1 MKNLQINQ
9 IIIPDNRRPI
19 DNQKV
24 KELAESIKEIGLIN
38 PITVKSDSGKF
49 ILVAGL
55 HRLEAQKLLGFT
67 NIEVKTI
74 SKNDLEVKLIE
85 IDENLIRNELHY
97 TERGELLRRKKKIYE
112 ELYPETRVGG
122 DRKSEEFKRRNPTF
136 DKEEE
141 LYPETKRE
149 ATLKQ
154 NLPKDGIQRT
164 DKPSFVTDTA
174 EKTGKSETVIKEE
187 LQIAK
192 KVIPE
197 AKEVLKEKQI
207 PKTEAVK
214 LAREEPEIQKKIVP
228 LFEAGQAKKV
238 EEAKKII
245 DPLDEEYDKRAAE
258 IEAKHKRVKK
268 VINLLNYTQ
277 FLGITEQNIQ
287 EYMDSFPKN
296 RTDFVERCE
305 RGIEI
310 YKNAIEIYKKLNQIR
325 RVK

>member
-1 MKNLQINQ
+1 MYLQIDE
-9 IIIPDNRRPI
+9 ITIPDNRRPI

-38 PITVKSDSGKF
+38 PITVKSDVNKF

-55 HRLEAQKLLGFT
+55 HRLEAYRLLGYED
-67 NIEVKTI
+67 IEITVAPKD
-74 SKNDLEVKLIE
+74 DLKVELIE
-85 IDENLIRNELHY
+85 IDENLVRNELHY
-97 TERGELLRRKKKIYE
+97 TERGELLKRKKEIYE
-112 ELYPETRVGG
+112 ELYPETKNGG
-122 DRKSEEFKRRNPTF
+122 DRKSEKFKRRNPTS
-136 DKEEE
+136 DKI
-141 LYPETKRE
+141 
-149 ATLKQ
+149 Q
-154 NLPKDGIQRT
+154 NPQF
-164 DKPSFVTDTA
+164 DKPSFVKDTA

-228 LFEAGQAKKV
+228 LFETGQVKKV

-277 FLGITEQNIQ
+277 FLGITQQSIQ

-296 RTDFVERCE
+296 RTDFIERCE

-310 YKNAIEIYKKLNQIR
+310 YQNAIEIYKKLNQIR
-325 RVK
+325 SVK